1 MTQDLLNKAKALLKN
16 DEEIKEGAKTKGEL
30 FNVFSIMRMESD
42 EVYTHSAII
51 AEFLNPNGLHGGG
64 DVYLKKFMQSI
75 PALQEMDFDTANVVV
90 KIEYTI
96 GDITPDYKQGG
107 RIDILLRSKDKAI
120 IIENKIYAE
129 DQEKQLYR
137 YMQYAQS
144 KKFSN
149 YHILYLTLGGKPAS
163 EGSLYEMEKDS
174 YIQISYRKTISDW
187 LEKCI
192 EISADKPMVH
202 ETLVQYRNLI
212 GDLTRKKSECSPI
225 PEISCFCENAED
237 LIALKPL
244 DRFDSIMSA
253 VLRKDLFP
261 QLEKLAAKYEL
272 DLVENGYDWDHK
284 YKAFSFLRKKDWKT
298 FEITFLFG
306 DAKFSELRC
315 GFRYIDKRD
324 DDKYPKNDTYDLL
337 VGKCGTDR
345 TPRWPSF
352 RKCKGYSDWQK
363 DEVILA
369 LYSGKLIENIE
380 HDLKDL
386 LDKVTTNHLT
396 L

>member
-16 DEEIKEGAKTKGEL
+16 DEEIKESAKRRGEL

-51 AEFLNPNGLHGGG
+51 AEFLNPKGLHGGG
-64 DVYLKKFMQSI
+64 DIYLKKFMQSI
-75 PALQEMDFDTANVVV
+75 PALREMDFDTANAVV

-144 KKFSN
+144 KKFSD

-163 EGSLYEMEKDS
+163 EGSLYGMGKDS
-174 YIQISYRKTISDW
+174 YIRISYRKTISDW

-192 EISADKPMVH
+192 ELSTDKPMVH

-225 PEISCFCENAED
+225 PEISGFCEKAED
-237 LIALKPL
+237 LIAMKRLGC
-244 DRFDSIMSA
+244 FDSIMSA
-253 VLRKDLFP
+253 VLRKDLLP
-261 QLEKLAAKYEL
+261 KLEKLAANYEL
-272 DLVENGYDWDHK
+272 DLEENGYDWDHK
-284 YKAFSFLRKKDWKT
+284 YKAFSFLRKSDWKT
-298 FEITFLFG
+298 FQITFLFG
-306 DAKFSELRC
+306 EAKFSELRC

-324 DDKYPKNDTYDLL
+324 DNMYPQNDTYKQLK
-337 VGKCGTDR
+337 GKCGSDKTA
-345 TPRWPSF
+345 RWPSY
-352 RKCKGYSDWQK
+352 RKCKGYSEWQK
-363 DEVILA
+363 DEVILD

-380 HDLKDL
+380 RDLKDL
-386 LDKVTTNHLT
+386 LDIVTTNHLS